1 MLLLGRNLGESI
13 VISDNI
19 YITFVES
26 DKSGHKFKI
35 AIDAPQDIKI
45 ARGEL
50 YGPDTI
56 QHQKLSQ
63 ITIKKR
69 AERAKK
75 LQKPKPQPQAAEQ
88 PA

>member
-13 VISDNI
+13 VIGDNI

-26 DKSGHKFKI
+26 DKGGHKFKL
-35 AIDAPQDIKI
+35 AIDAPRDVKI

-50 YGPDTI
+50 YPPESV
-56 QHQKLSQ
+56 QHEKLSK
-63 ITIKKR
+63 ITTSKKS
-69 AERAKK
+69 
-75 LQKPKPQPQAAEQ
+75 